1 MKVAFRT
8 QNKESRNQWLFSF
21 QCSLATIVAQILA
34 SPTKRQDV
42 ATTPDMLRT
51 SPKNKVK
58 NVRRTSVDSMPN
70 SDGKLKSSGEPRA
83 IRNRLDTFGQVSTPT
98 TMFCNDSDR
107 NSREELKV
115 SPTCW
120 DQNLRAVEIPKQQED
135 NGFFSELPGTLND
148 TASPMSFLTKND
160 DLGHL
165 KKSTNSVSSASS
177 MLDAT
182 DQGSTSR
189 IEKSAV
195 KPKRVYIPPHKRR
208 AMKAAQSGLS
218 KNSAKSTAAAVI
230 VLTLMARRHLRLCLH
245 TLQFRN

>member
-42 ATTPDMLRT
+42 ATTPDLLRT

-58 NVRRTSVDSMPN
+58 SIRRTSVDSMPN
-70 SDGKLKSSGEPRA
+70 SDGKLKNTSEPRT

-165 KKSTNSVSSASS
+165 KKST
-177 MLDAT
+177 LAT
-182 DQGSTSR
+182 S
-189 IEKSAV
+189 
-195 KPKRVYIPPHKRR
+195 YI
-208 AMKAAQSGLS
+208 S
-218 KNSAKSTAAAVI
+218 KN
-230 VLTLMARRHLRLCLH
+230 
-245 TLQFRN
+245 